1 MSKKISQ
8 LGLIE
13 TPNLLGS
20 SVLPIVQSGTTQK
33 VTVDSIKY
41 GNIVSTYSTLNEDA
55 DLESTTTLKTPFD
68 NVVFTQGITFDT
80 NKFNI
85 LTDGLYEI
93 TYRVSLVGTISNNNV
108 VYIWLED
115 PDLSRA
121 YDNTGVKLL
130 LKNVGEIVNY
140 SETIQLQLVAG
151 DVVSLNLRTDNTGV
165 KLVKVS
171 ENNPIPFCPA
181 TTFSIKL
188 LGTINP

>member
-8 LGLIE
+8 LELIE

-41 GNIVSTYSTLNEDA
+41 GNIVSSYCTLNNETP
-55 DLESTTTLKTPFD
+55 LVSTETLITPFD
-68 NVVFTQGITFDT
+68 NIVFTQGITFIT

-93 TYRVSLVGTISNNNV
+93 TYRVSLLSGNGSEVAYVWIDNPDTSVPYTNTAVKV
-108 VYIWLED
+108 V
-115 PDLSRA
+115 
-121 YDNTGVKLL
+121 V
-130 LKNVGEIVNY
+130 KNVGEIVNH

-151 DVVSLNLRTDNTGV
+151 DVVSLNLRTQNSG
-165 KLVKVS
+165 LSLARVS
-171 ENNPIPFCPA
+171 DDAPIPYSPA
-181 TTFSIKL
+181 ATFSIKL